1 MKPVLEVCTHS
12 VESAVSAE
20 RGGAMRLELCANLM
34 IGGTSPDEDLFRM
47 VRERVSVPVR
57 VLLRPRCGDFLYTES
72 EFELLCRQVKRFAAL
87 GADGIV
93 IGVLTP
99 EGDLDEERMA
109 KLISLA
115 GGCGVTLHRAFD
127 VCRDPFAA
135 LETAKRLGV
144 DTILTSGQQADCTAG
159 ADLLRALVAKA
170 GEDVQILV
178 GAGVNADVIRDLP
191 TETVTACCLTPTNI
205 YKEGSIGL
213 PFPDTYIKIVRP
225 DTDEEVPYGEEG
237 EILLAGPTVM
247 KEYMNHPDETAKTLR
262 KHDDGLTWVYTGD
275 LGVMDDE
282 GFIYFRGRAKRMIIS
297 SGYNVYPG
305 QIENILDANDMVQM
319 SCVIG
324 VPDAYKMQ
332 KVKAFVMLKPGVEAN
347 EGTRDALLGYCRKH
361 VAKYAMPYDIEFRD
375 ELPKTL
381 VGKVAYRVLEEE
393 ELKKIAR
400 EKEAGSADAE

>member
-87 GADGIV
+87 GTDGIV

-170 GEDVQILV
+170 GEDMQILV
-178 GAGVNADVIRDLP
+178 GAGVNADVIRDLQP
-191 TETVTACCLTPTNI
+191 KTGANAFRAAREAFDACC
-205 YKEGSIGL
+205 G
-213 PFPDTYIKIVRP
+213 
-225 DTDEEVPYGEEG
+225 
-237 EILLAGPTVM
+237 AG
-247 KEYMNHPDETAKTLR
+247 
-262 KHDDGLTWVYTGD
+262 
-275 LGVMDDE
+275 
-282 GFIYFRGRAKRMIIS
+282 
-297 SGYNVYPG
+297 
-305 QIENILDANDMVQM
+305 Q
-319 SCVIG
+319 
-324 VPDAYKMQ
+324 
-332 KVKAFVMLKPGVEAN
+332 EAR
-347 EGTRDALLGYCRKH
+347 T
-361 VAKYAMPYDIEFRD
+361 
-375 ELPKTL
+375 
-381 VGKVAYRVLEEE
+381 
-393 ELKKIAR
+393 
-400 EKEAGSADAE
+400 

>member
-127 VCRDPFAA
+127 VCCDPFAA

-144 DTILTSGQQADCTAG
+144 DTILD
-159 ADLLRALVAKA
+159 LRAA
-170 GEDVQILV
+170 GGLHRRR
-178 GAGVNADVIRDLP
+178 GFAARAGCKSR
-191 TETVTACCLTPTNI
+191 
-205 YKEGSIGL
+205 
-213 PFPDTYIKIVRP
+213 
-225 DTDEEVPYGEEG
+225 
-237 EILLAGPTVM
+237 
-247 KEYMNHPDETAKTLR
+247 
-262 KHDDGLTWVYTGD
+262 
-275 LGVMDDE
+275 
-282 GFIYFRGRAKRMIIS
+282 RGRADSGRCRRKRRCYPRFAAENRRECLS
-297 SGYNVYPG
+297 SFR
-305 QIENILDANDMVQM
+305 
-319 SCVIG
+319 
-324 VPDAYKMQ
+324 
-332 KVKAFVMLKPGVEAN
+332 KAGGEQQNAVSARKCADGAARTERIQFVAV
-347 EGTRDALLGYCRKH
+347 RRKCSPCG
-361 VAKYAMPYDIEFRD
+361 A
-375 ELPKTL
+375 
-381 VGKVAYRVLEEE
+381 
-393 ELKKIAR
+393 
-400 EKEAGSADAE
+400 

>member
-1 MKPVLEVCTHS
+1 MKPVLEVCAHS

-159 ADLLRALVAKA
+159 ADVL
-170 GEDVQILV
+170 
-178 GAGVNADVIRDLP
+178 
-191 TETVTACCLTPTNI
+191 
-205 YKEGSIGL
+205 
-213 PFPDTYIKIVRP
+213 
-225 DTDEEVPYGEEG
+225 
-237 EILLAGPTVM
+237 
-247 KEYMNHPDETAKTLR
+247 
-262 KHDDGLTWVYTGD
+262 
-275 LGVMDDE
+275 
-282 GFIYFRGRAKRMIIS
+282 RGRADSGRCRRKRRC
-297 SGYNVYPG
+297 YPRFAA
-305 QIENILDANDMVQM
+305 ENRRECLP
-319 SCVIG
+319 SFR
-324 VPDAYKMQ
+324 
-332 KVKAFVMLKPGVEAN
+332 KAGGKQQNAVSARKCADGAARTERIQFVAV
-347 EGTRDALLGYCRKH
+347 RRKCSPCG
-361 VAKYAMPYDIEFRD
+361 A
-375 ELPKTL
+375 
-381 VGKVAYRVLEEE
+381 
-393 ELKKIAR
+393 
-400 EKEAGSADAE
+400 

>member
-1 MKPVLEVCTHS
+1 MKPVLEVCAHS

-87 GADGIV
+87 GTDGIV

-178 GAGVNADVIRDLP
+178 GAGVTPMLSAICSRKQARMP
-191 TETVTACCLTPTNI
+191 SIFPQSGWKTAEC
-205 YKEGSIGL
+205 
-213 PFPDTYIKIVRP
+213 
-225 DTDEEVPYGEEG
+225 
-237 EILLAGPTVM
+237 
-247 KEYMNHPDETAKTLR
+247 
-262 KHDDGLTWVYTGD
+262 
-275 LGVMDDE
+275 
-282 GFIYFRGRAKRMIIS
+282 S
-297 SGYNVYPG
+297 SGAKMCRWDCPG
-305 QIENILDANDMVQM
+305 
-319 SCVIG
+319 
-324 VPDAYKMQ
+324 
-332 KVKAFVMLKPGVEAN
+332 
-347 EGTRDALLGYCRKH
+347 
-361 VAKYAMPYDIEFRD
+361 
-375 ELPKTL
+375 
-381 VGKVAYRVLEEE
+381 
-393 ELKKIAR
+393 
-400 EKEAGSADAE
+400 

>member
-178 GAGVNADVIRDLP
+178 GAGVNADVIRDLQP
-191 TETVTACCLTPTNI
+191 
-205 YKEGSIGL
+205 
-213 PFPDTYIKIVRP
+213 
-225 DTDEEVPYGEEG
+225 
-237 EILLAGPTVM
+237 
-247 KEYMNHPDETAKTLR
+247 KTGANAFHLIR
-262 KHDDGLTWVYTGD
+262 K
-275 LGVMDDE
+275 
-282 GFIYFRGRAKRMIIS
+282 A
-297 SGYNVYPG
+297 
-305 QIENILDANDMVQM
+305 
-319 SCVIG
+319 
-324 VPDAYKMQ
+324 
-332 KVKAFVMLKPGVEAN
+332 
-347 EGTRDALLGYCRKH
+347 CRKQQNAVSARKCADGAARTERIQF
-361 VAKYAMPYDIEFRD
+361 VAVRRKCSPCGA
-375 ELPKTL
+375 
-381 VGKVAYRVLEEE
+381 
-393 ELKKIAR
+393 
-400 EKEAGSADAE
+400 

>member
-20 RGGAMRLELCANLM
+20 HGGAMRLELCANLM

-144 DTILTSGQQADCTAG
+144 DTILTSGAAG
-159 ADLLRALVAKA
+159 GLHRRHRFAARAGCKKQ

-178 GAGVNADVIRDLP
+178 GAGVNADVIRDLQP
-191 TETVTACCLTPTNI
+191 KTGANAFHLSAKRVENSRMQFRRENVPMGLPGLSEFSLWQCDENAVRAAREAFDACC
-205 YKEGSIGL
+205 G
-213 PFPDTYIKIVRP
+213 
-225 DTDEEVPYGEEG
+225 
-237 EILLAGPTVM
+237 AG
-247 KEYMNHPDETAKTLR
+247 
-262 KHDDGLTWVYTGD
+262 
-275 LGVMDDE
+275 
-282 GFIYFRGRAKRMIIS
+282 
-297 SGYNVYPG
+297 
-305 QIENILDANDMVQM
+305 Q
-319 SCVIG
+319 
-324 VPDAYKMQ
+324 
-332 KVKAFVMLKPGVEAN
+332 EAR
-347 EGTRDALLGYCRKH
+347 T
-361 VAKYAMPYDIEFRD
+361 
-375 ELPKTL
+375 
-381 VGKVAYRVLEEE
+381 
-393 ELKKIAR
+393 
-400 EKEAGSADAE
+400 

>member
-115 GGCGVTLHRAFD
+115 GGCGV
-127 VCRDPFAA
+127 
-135 LETAKRLGV
+135 

-159 ADLLRALVAKA
+159 ADLLRTLVAKA

-178 GAGVNADVIRDLP
+178 GAGVNADVIRDLQP
-191 TETVTACCLTPTNI
+191 KTGANAFHLSAKRVENSRMQFRRENVPMGLPGLSEFSLWQCDENAVRAAREAFDACC
-205 YKEGSIGL
+205 G
-213 PFPDTYIKIVRP
+213 
-225 DTDEEVPYGEEG
+225 
-237 EILLAGPTVM
+237 AGQ
-247 KEYMNHPDETAKTLR
+247 
-262 KHDDGLTWVYTGD
+262 G
-275 LGVMDDE
+275 
-282 GFIYFRGRAKRMIIS
+282 
-297 SGYNVYPG
+297 
-305 QIENILDANDMVQM
+305 
-319 SCVIG
+319 
-324 VPDAYKMQ
+324 
-332 KVKAFVMLKPGVEAN
+332 
-347 EGTRDALLGYCRKH
+347 
-361 VAKYAMPYDIEFRD
+361 
-375 ELPKTL
+375 
-381 VGKVAYRVLEEE
+381 
-393 ELKKIAR
+393 AR
-400 EKEAGSADAE
+400 T